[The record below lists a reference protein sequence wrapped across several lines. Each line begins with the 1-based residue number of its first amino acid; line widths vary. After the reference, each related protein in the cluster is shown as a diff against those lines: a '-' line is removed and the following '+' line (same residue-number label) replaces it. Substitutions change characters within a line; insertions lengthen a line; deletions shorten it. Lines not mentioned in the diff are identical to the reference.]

1 MEFSSE
7 YPGPS
12 RDDYTNVQ
20 ALNTAFLNQSHD
32 LKGPQKG
39 RLAAAPFLLFSL
51 RENDLDWWETALAD
65 HSQLQ
70 LDEPSAQG
78 RFTDHGLQ
86 SASISFLWQLARR
99 NPYAARII
107 SGASVQWCEQ
117 LTGLPLVTVL
127 ERVATRGDLMASRL
141 GGQNTV
147 SAQLLDQGVSSS
159 RNIRRSSHFVA
170 LQFLLTMSRSE
181 RHLRLPAAACR
192 MTPPRLKAD
201 QPTTLLPTEKK
212 V

>member
-1 MEFSSE
+1 MEFSSD

-12 RDDYTNVQ
+12 RDDYANVL
-20 ALNTAFLNQSHD
+20 ALNAAFLNRYHD

-51 RENDLDWWETALAD
+51 RENDLDWWAAALAD
-65 HSQLQ
+65 HTQLQ
-70 LDEPSAQG
+70 LSESSPNNS
-78 RFTDHGLQ
+78 DHDRGLQ

-107 SGASVQWCEQ
+107 SGAGIAWCEI

-127 ERVATRGDLMASRL
+127 ERVGTRGDLIASRL
-141 GGQNTV
+141 DGPDTV
-147 SAQLLDQGVSSS
+147 CSQLLDQGASSHQ
-159 RNIRRSSHFVA
+159 NIRCSSHFVA
-170 LQFLLTMSRSE
+170 LQFLLTKSRGD
-181 RHLRLPAAACR
+181 RHDRLPAAACS
-192 MTPPRLKAD
+192 MTTPRQKIDRRTANRVC
-201 QPTTLLPTEKK
+201 EKK